1 MRVDRNV
8 RFPLQRKRLP
18 RDKVESLVSDALAA
32 VGLSDFAHHYPWQ
45 LSGGMQQ
52 RVAIARALA
61 YEPEILVMDEPF
73 ASVDAQTP
81 ADLEDLLLS
90 VWKRFH
96 FTILFLTH
104 DLHHALSM
112 CDRI

>member
-45 LSGGMQQ
+45 LSGGVQQ
-52 RVAIARALA
+52 RGAIARALA
-61 YEPEILVMDEPF
+61 YEPEILGMDEPF
-73 ASVDAQTP
+73 ASVDAQTR
-81 ADLEDLLLS
+81 ADLEGLLLS
-90 VWKRFH
+90 GWKRLH
-96 FTILFLTH
+96 LTILFVTH
-104 DLHHALSM
+104 YIDEAGY
-112 CDRI
+112 IG